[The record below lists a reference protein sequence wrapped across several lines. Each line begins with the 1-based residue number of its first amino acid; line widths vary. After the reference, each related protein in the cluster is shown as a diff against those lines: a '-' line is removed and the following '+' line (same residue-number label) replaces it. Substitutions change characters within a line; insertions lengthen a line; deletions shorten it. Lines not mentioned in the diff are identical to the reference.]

1 MKSILILAIFSL
13 ALQSCTI
20 GTKVNNSPSARH
32 SRYVDHSTAQV
43 RGISGVESQDIISMT
58 DKMVRDMLQNPIL
71 NNSRNVAV
79 VIVDDKYFTN
89 ESTQRINK
97 KLIVDRLRTN
107 LFRAA
112 NGRIRFIARHASK
125 MFEHE
130 QKLRQNKVI
139 AGGKAKKQ
147 AGATYRMTGNFKNLN
162 SGVDNY
168 VQVLF
173 EMVDLNTG
181 ELVWTNMYEF
191 KKNN

>member
-1 MKSILILAIFSL
+1 
-13 ALQSCTI
+13 
-20 GTKVNNSPSARH
+20 
-32 SRYVDHSTAQV
+32 
-43 RGISGVESQDIISMT
+43 MT